1 MQYEDKEKIFLG
13 PHSIMGIYKVAD
25 ELAGVETARS
35 AGTGIGTREQHHV
48 ETRLVRAVNDRCFL
62 SKPVEKLSAVSAL
75 GGISLQRSTPFR
87 APVVEGRV
95 TEGPV
100 NSEEGIDNLSIRHME
115 PFRIFHFRLARQWLS
130 SGCSIVVQDPL
141 NSSRE
146 SQKET
151 GSLLTSILRHA
162 PIRGPT
168 PIEQLEV
175 NVQAGCLRLT
185 EEEYVE

>member
-1 MQYEDKEKIFLG
+1 
-13 PHSIMGIYKVAD
+13 VTD

-48 ETRLVRAVNDRCFL
+48 ETGLVRAVNDRCFL

-100 NSEEGIDNLSIRHME
+100 NSEEGIDDLSIRTCGAVPNF
-115 PFRIFHFRLARQWLS
+115 PFPSGPQVVEFGLLHSSAR
-130 SGCSIVVQDPL
+130 PL

-146 SQKET
+146 SQKAT

>member
-1 MQYEDKEKIFLG
+1 VQYEDKEEIFLG
-13 PHSIMGIYKVAD
+13 PHSIMGIYKVTD

-62 SKPVEKLSAVSAL
+62 SKPVEKLSAVSTL

-100 NSEEGIDNLSIRHME
+100 NSEEGIDNLSIRTYGAVPNFPFPSGPQMVEFGLLHSSARPLELIERVAKGDRE
-115 PFRIFHFRLARQWLS
+115 PPNLDPPT
-130 SGCSIVVQDPL
+130 CSYPGAHP
-141 NSSRE
+141 N
-146 SQKET
+146 
-151 GSLLTSILRHA
+151 
-162 PIRGPT
+162 
-168 PIEQLEV
+168 
-175 NVQAGCLRLT
+175 
-185 EEEYVE
+185 